1 MNKKRKNPFINDSDL
16 DMTSLMDVVFLILI
30 FFMITATFVK
40 EKKTFKVELEKAQ
53 NGSDQKLVKEA
64 LTITISKEGNYAINE
79 QLTGLYSKKE
89 ILDTSKNKY
98 KILNTVQNRQN
109 TTIKRR
115 QNTES
120 LIICIEPDPLS
131 PSLPFAFPSSL
142 PTKRAL
148 PYERTEHQ

>member
-1 MNKKRKNPFINDSDL
+1 MNKKRKSPLNNDNDL

-53 NGSDQKLVKEA
+53 NASDQKLVKEA

-89 ILDTSKNKY
+89 IYDQLKNLKEKNEMAVIKGDKDAPFGAYVHLESVLNELKIY
-98 KILNTVQNRQN
+98 KRSIVVKKAGN
-109 TTIKRR
+109 
-115 QNTES
+115 
-120 LIICIEPDPLS
+120 
-131 PSLPFAFPSSL
+131 
-142 PTKRAL
+142 
-148 PYERTEHQ
+148 